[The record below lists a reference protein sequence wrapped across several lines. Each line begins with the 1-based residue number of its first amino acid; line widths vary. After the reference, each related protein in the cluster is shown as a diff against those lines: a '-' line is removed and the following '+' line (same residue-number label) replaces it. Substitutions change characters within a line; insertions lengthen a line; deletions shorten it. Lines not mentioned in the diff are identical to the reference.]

1 MRQAYRILPVYTGDV
16 SGVCAAL
23 YELGG
28 MVVMHDPSGCNSTY
42 NTHDEIRWYRQDSL
56 IFLSGLCEP
65 DAVMGNDD
73 KFIQD
78 VVRAANTYHPRFIAL
93 CNSPIPYLTGTDF
106 AGICAVLENKT
117 GIPTFYIPTNGM
129 HDYVVGAGLAWEKLA
144 ENLFEK
150 SGRDALASPVRKGAG
165 QKPRVNVL
173 GMTPLDFAAKGSCA
187 SLKAL
192 LTEEGFVVQ
201 SVWAMEDT
209 LDTLRKAPSADVN
222 LVISATGLRA
232 AKYMQTRFSIPWV
245 AGLPIGSLKNKVV
258 EALRRSIV
266 TGQSGNAYSQ
276 TAHGSDFPSVVVIG
290 EPVAACSL
298 AAVCEGEGET
308 TCVLAATEESE
319 ALIREGDRVCR
330 GEEEVENALAALAPH
345 CRRIIADPM
354 YQYVCPD
361 GPSFTAVPHLAFSG
375 RIYRRDFRDF
385 FRKSV
390 L

>member
-1 MRQAYRILPVYTGDV
+1 
-16 SGVCAAL
+16 
-23 YELGG
+23 
-28 MVVMHDPSGCNSTY
+28 
-42 NTHDEIRWYRQDSL
+42 
-56 IFLSGLCEP
+56 
-65 DAVMGNDD
+65 
-73 KFIQD
+73 
-78 VVRAANTYHPRFIAL
+78 
-93 CNSPIPYLTGTDF
+93 
-106 AGICAVLENKT
+106 
-117 GIPTFYIPTNGM
+117 
-129 HDYVVGAGLAWEKLA
+129 
-144 ENLFEK
+144 
-150 SGRDALASPVRKGAG
+150 
-165 QKPRVNVL
+165 
-173 GMTPLDFAAKGSCA
+173 MTPLDFAAKGSCA

-209 LDTLRKAPSADVN
+209 LDALRKAPSADVN
-222 LVISATGLRA
+222 LVIPATGLRA

-266 TGQSGNAYSQ
+266 TGQSGTAYSQ